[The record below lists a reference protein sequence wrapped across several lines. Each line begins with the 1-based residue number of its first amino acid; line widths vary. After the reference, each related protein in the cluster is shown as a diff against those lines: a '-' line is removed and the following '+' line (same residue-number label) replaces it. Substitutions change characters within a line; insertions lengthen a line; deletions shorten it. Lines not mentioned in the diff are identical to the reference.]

1 MNYRLALHVLG
12 GLLLFLAAMLLT
24 PIPFSLWYGDGQL
37 LPFVLAAAV
46 TALVGTL
53 LFRRFR
59 GTEQMTLREG
69 FAVVSFAWFGFGLFG
84 SLPFLLSGSLP
95 HPVDAFFESV
105 SGFTT
110 TGASVIRDVEAVPPS
125 LLFWRAV
132 SQWIGGMG
140 VIVLG
145 VAVLPLLGVG
155 GMHLFEAESAGLSPS
170 ADRLTPRIQDTA
182 RLLWGVYALITVVGT
197 GLLMLGEMSFFEAVC
212 HTFAAVSTGGFSTRN
227 RSAGA
232 FSSYSQWVLIGL
244 MIVGA
249 INFSL
254 HFYALRGQWRK
265 YWENAELRW
274 FLMLAGGA
282 AVVIGIANGA
292 SGQSTDPWLNLRDT
306 IFTVTSIITTT
317 GFVTADYESWP
328 SLGPALL
335 FTLMFMGGC
344 AGSTAA
350 GFKQIRVL
358 LLVRHAKLQLVRL
371 VHPRQV
377 LVLKLDGRTIPQEI
391 IMDVLAFA
399 VLFLGVF
406 VAATLLL
413 SLADID
419 LVTASTAS
427 VACLS
432 TVGPGLGAVGPVDNY
447 AGLPAFAKIVLAF
460 VMLLGRLEISTVLVL
475 FLFRFWRK

>member
-24 PIPFSLWYGDGQL
+24 PIPFSIWYGDGQSVA
-37 LPFVLAAAV
+37 FVLAAGV

-53 LFRRFR
+53 LLRRFR
-59 GTEQMTLREG
+59 SAEQMTLREG
-69 FAVVSFAWFGFGLFG
+69 FAVVTFAWVGFGLFG
-84 SLPFLLSGSLP
+84 SLPYLFCGSLVN
-95 HPVDAFFESV
+95 PVDAIFESM

-110 TGASVIRDVEAVPPS
+110 CGASVYREVEAVPRS
-125 LLFWRAV
+125 LLFWRALT
-132 SQWIGGMG
+132 QWIGGMG

-182 RLLWGVYALITVVGT
+182 RLLWGVYALITASGT
-197 GLLMLGEMSFFEAVC
+197 ALLMLGDMDFFDALC
-212 HTFAAVSTGGFSTRN
+212 HTFTAVASGGFSTRN
-227 RSAGA
+227 NSVAA
-232 FSSYSQWVLIGL
+232 FGTYSQLVLILVMLLGT
-244 MIVGA
+244 

-254 HFYALRGQWRK
+254 HYYALRGQLGRFWG
-265 YWENAELRW
+265 NTELRW
-274 FLMLAGGA
+274 YLGFWAGLI
-282 AVVIGIANGA
+282 AVVAVANA
-292 SGQSTDPWLNLRDT
+292 AYRQYDDWLLNLRDSA
-306 IFTVTSIITTT
+306 FNVTSVVTTA
-317 GFVTADYESWP
+317 GFATADYKQWP
-328 SLGPALL
+328 VLA
-335 FTLMFMGGC
+335 TCVMFLSMFIGGC
-344 AGSTAA
+344 AGSTSG
-350 GFKQIRVL
+350 GFKIIRLVIVL
-358 LLVRHAKLQLVRL
+358 RHAGQQLRRL
-371 VHPRQV
+371 VNPRQV
-377 LVLKLDGRTIPQEI
+377 LVLKVDGRSVSPEVVQ
-391 IMDVLAFA
+391 DVLGFA

-406 VAATLLL
+406 LGSTLLL
-413 SLADID
+413 TAVNLD

-475 FLFRFWRK
+475 FLVRFWRK